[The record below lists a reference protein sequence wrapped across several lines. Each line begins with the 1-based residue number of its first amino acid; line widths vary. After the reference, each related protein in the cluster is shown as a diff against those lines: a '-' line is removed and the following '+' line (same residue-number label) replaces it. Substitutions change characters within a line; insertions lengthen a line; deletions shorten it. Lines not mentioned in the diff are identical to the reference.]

1 MELNKS
7 CTEILQYLMRKNDYV
22 KIQELAELYKLTDRA
37 IRYKID
43 KIEEFLVKNGFQYL
57 DRQHLKGIKIIKQPG
72 LKEFLN
78 SFLGEYTPY
87 KYIYSKNERF
97 EFIVMKILQ
106 SKEPVKFS
114 YFQSKLCVSKNTISK
129 ELELIE
135 EWLNEREL
143 KVIRKSRLGIIVE
156 GNEENKR
163 KAIGEITSETI
174 SAEDIVNYVKKGTTK
189 SKINNLQF
197 KTLFSD
203 IDIDFIDGLI
213 KSAEVELNKEFSDE
227 AYGSLITHIT
237 IMIKRVQINTN
248 ISIPEINLEN
258 LKAGKEHG
266 VAKKILQKIDEHYN
280 IKVPEEEINY
290 ITLHLLGAK
299 VLKTNE
305 IYNIKEH
312 DFDNI
317 FSVCKKM
324 TEEIEKIYDVDLGTK
339 REKVIEGLVLHL
351 RPSIYRIKFNLKL
364 INPLYD
370 EIRINYNELF
380 LNTKSVSRHLENFIG
395 NKIDDHEIAYITLH
409 FGAAIKNVKEDKRK
423 ILKVILVCGTGV
435 GTAKMVSSQI
445 LNNFQ
450 VEVVDTVSSR
460 VVKDLKNVEYDF
472 IISTVD
478 IPDISDDSYI
488 KINPLMLKKDYEKL
502 SKHLQA
508 KYKKEEN
515 YESEMQ
521 LINRLINI
529 TSKYST
535 INDVEQLKYEFM
547 YELKKE
553 RYQLASKNFGYKLND
568 LLTPDMIS
576 LNIECR
582 YWEQAIRKGMKKLR
596 EKNYVESSYEEAVI
610 NNIKEMGPYMVMA
623 PGIVLSHAKPEDGVN
638 KLGISL
644 MTIKNPVKFGS
655 ELNDPV
661 KLVVTLAAIDKE
673 THLKALSQLI
683 ELSMNS
689 EDMKSVFKAKTT
701 EEIINIINKYSNK

>member
-7 CTEILQYLMRKNDYV
+7 CTEILQYLREKNDYV
-22 KIQELAELYKLTDRA
+22 KVQELAETYKLTDRA

-57 DRQHLKGIKIIKQPG
+57 DKQHLKGIKIINESG
-72 LKEFLN
+72 LNEFLD

-87 KYIYSKNERF
+87 KYVYSKSERF
-97 EFIVMKILQ
+97 EFIGMKILQ
-106 SKEPVKFS
+106 SKEPVKLS

-135 EWLNEREL
+135 KWLNEREL
-143 KVIRKSRLGIIVE
+143 KIIRKSRLGIIVD

-163 KAIGEITSETI
+163 KAIREITSETI
-174 SAEDIVNYVKKGTTK
+174 STEDIVNYVKKGTAK

-197 KTLFSD
+197 NTLFSD
-203 IDIDFIDGLI
+203 IDIDFIDSII
-213 KSAEVELNKEFSDE
+213 KSVEVEFNKEFSDE

-237 IMIKRVQINTN
+237 LMIKRVELDTN

-258 LKAGKEHG
+258 LKVGKQYE
-266 VAKKILQKIDEHYN
+266 VAKKILKKIEVHYN
-280 IKVPEEEINY
+280 IKIPEEETNY

-305 IYNIKEH
+305 IYNISEY
-312 DFDNI
+312 DPDNLYNL
-317 FSVCKKM
+317 CKKM
-324 TEEIEKIYDVDLGTK
+324 TEEIEKIYNVDFESK

-380 LNTKSVSRHLENFIG
+380 LNTKLVSTYLEDFIG
-395 NKIDDHEIAYITLH
+395 NKIDDHEIAYIALH
-409 FGAAIKNVKEDKRK
+409 FGAALKNAKEDEKK

-435 GTAKMVSSQI
+435 GTAKMLSSQI
-445 LNNFQ
+445 LNKFQ
-450 VEVVDTVSSR
+450 VEIVGTVSSR
-460 VVKDLKNVEYDF
+460 MVKDFKDVEYDF

-478 IPDISDDSYI
+478 IPDISNSSYI

-515 YESEMQ
+515 YEEEMQ
-521 LINRLINI
+521 LINRLIDI
-529 TSKYST
+529 AGKHSS

-553 RYQLASKNFGYKLND
+553 RQQLTTKNFGYKLND
-568 LLTPDMIS
+568 LITSDVIS

-582 YWEQAIRKGMKKLR
+582 YWQEAIRKGMNVLR
-596 EKNYVESSYEEAVI
+596 EKNYVEKSYEEAVI
-610 NNIKEMGPYMVMA
+610 NNIKEMGPYMVVA
-623 PGIVLSHAKPEDGVN
+623 PGIVLSHAKPENGVN
-638 KLGISL
+638 KLSMSL

-661 KLVVTLAAIDKE
+661 KLVITLAPKDRE
-673 THLKALSQLI
+673 SHLRALSQLM
-683 ELSMNS
+683 ELFMNS
-689 EDMKSVFKAKTT
+689 EELKSIFKAKTT